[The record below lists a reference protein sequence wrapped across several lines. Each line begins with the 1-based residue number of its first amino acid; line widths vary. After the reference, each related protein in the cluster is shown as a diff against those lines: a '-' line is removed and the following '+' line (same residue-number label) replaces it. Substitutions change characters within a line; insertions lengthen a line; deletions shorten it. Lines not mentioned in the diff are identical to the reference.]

1 MPHALTWQE
10 KYLRRQCGLPHL
22 PPSEAPMTP
31 MAPDPDDP
39 ATQLLTTA
47 QAAAVAHVD
56 EVRIR
61 GWAHRKQLLPVNE
74 DEDHPLYLRI
84 DVLRVEAKTRRRP
97 RAERL
102 AAEAAAEFGQAA

>member
-1 MPHALTWQE
+1 MTHALTWQE

-39 ATQLLTTA
+39 TLTTRE
-47 QAAAVAHVD
+47 AAKAAHVD
-56 EVRIR
+56 EATIR
-61 GWAHRKQLLPVNE
+61 SWAHRRKLLAANE
-74 DEDHPLYLRI
+74 DPEHPLYLRME
-84 DVLRVEAKTRRRP
+84 VLAVEASTRRRP

-102 AAEAAAEFGQAA
+102 IAEAAAEFSQAA